1 MGGINIE
8 YYTGKVEQVKAVI
21 ALIGSLKEILL
32 PILQMV
38 EDMIPDAKG
47 SDKLKAAMNFVKSAV
62 ADNEELSAKLDT
74 YWTTFTG
81 AVSAFVVAQKALG
94 GIVVKK

>member
-1 MGGINIE
+1 MAVNIE
-8 YYTGKVEQVKAVI
+8 YYSGKISQIQAVL
-21 ALIGSLKEILL
+21 ALIGQLKDILL
-32 PILQMV
+32 PILQFV

-62 ADNEELSAKLDT
+62 ADNEELSTKLET

-81 AVSAFVVAQKALG
+81 AVSAFVVIQKAVG
-94 GIVVKK
+94 GIVTKK